1 MVGHSA
7 TPFDNKDRR
16 NLKRTMIFLLLIA
29 SLALGYQAKLATQ
42 KNILLPSSKR
52 LLAPPPGN
60 PQPTNGLPVA
70 AVVDPSGRYLALLN
84 AGYGTPQS
92 HYRQSIAILDLQA
105 SQLRDFPDPR
115 LGPHARQAVFLGLA
129 FSPDG
134 ARLYATVGSITDPTG
149 RQSGDT
155 GNGILVYRFQNGSIS
170 PDGFIPIGL
179 QPISSGKHV
188 AYDLSKV
195 PAGRAIPYPAGLA
208 AFSRAGQEQVLVA
221 NNLSD
226 NAVLLNRDGKLL
238 RSFDLSAGGEMPSA
252 FPYTVVVT
260 HDGRRAFCTLWNAS
274 EVAELDLDRGKVL
287 RRIALLKPNSAIAAG
302 SHPTAMLLSAD
313 DQLLYVALSNSD
325 AVAVVDTNRGKLLG
339 LLSTRLPGQTFG
351 GTFPNALAESG
362 DGSRLFVA
370 DASSNAVAIF
380 DTSALKPGAR
390 MANSPQPAIGFIP
403 TEWYPTALAVQ
414 GGDLLIASGKGEGT
428 GPNPEHL
435 SRRGDLGYIPTLLH
449 GSIARVNLSQ
459 ANAQLPEFT
468 REVEQ
473 SNLMKSDP
481 GQIVFR
487 SGKNPIRHVIYL
499 IKENRTYDQIL
510 GDLKPADGD
519 PSLTMFGEDVTP
531 NEHALARQFG
541 ILDNFYDSGEVSGDG
556 HVWSTAGI
564 TSDYTEKTWQIS
576 YRGRE
581 RSYDYEGEVA
591 GDFPLQQDE
600 PDVNEPETGYLWG
613 DLARHGLSYRHYGE
627 YVATI
632 WCGEKGSLT
641 SPRLGT
647 PLQPGQACHPARIRQ
662 GEPLPSNLGQP
673 HGGPSPWPWPIPVL
687 ARDVPTKPEL
697 RGHFDPNYAD
707 FRLDFPDQLR
717 ADEFLNEFQ
726 QFVRAR
732 QQGKAEQFP
741 AFVLL
746 RLPDDHTAGTHPGF
760 PTPAASVADN
770 DLALGR
776 VVDAVSHSPYWD
788 DTAIFVLEDDAQ
800 DGADHVDSHRSIALV
815 ISKYSPGS
823 VAHPYVAHNFY
834 TTVSV
839 VHTIEVLL
847 GLPPMNNNDA
857 LAPLMSPLFSGSA
870 QPAFE
875 ADFRNRNNRLIYR
888 MNSAAAPG
896 ARQSLNMDFTH
907 ADAAPAQ
914 ALNAILWRDRMGNR
928 PMPAPRHS
936 VFPPLP

>member
-1 MVGHSA
+1 M
-7 TPFDNKDRR
+7 
-16 NLKRTMIFLLLIA
+16 KRTIVLLLLIA
-29 SLALGYQAKLATQ
+29 SLALGYQTKLATQ
-42 KNILLPSSKR
+42 KNVFLPSSKR
-52 LLAPPPGN
+52 LLAPPPGH

-84 AGYGTPQS
+84 AGYGTPDS
-92 HYRQSIAILDLQA
+92 HYRQSIAVLDLQT

-115 LGPHARQAVFLGLA
+115 LGPHAHQAIFLGLA

-134 ARLYATVGSITDPTG
+134 AHLYATAGSITDPTG
-149 RQSGDT
+149 SRQGDT
-155 GNGILVYRFQNGSIS
+155 GNGILVYRFQNGTLA
-170 PDGFIPIGL
+170 PDSFIPIGL

-195 PAGRAIPYPAGLA
+195 PAGRAIPYPAGFA
-208 AFSRAGQEQVLVA
+208 VFTRAGAQQFLVA

-226 NAVLLNRDGKLL
+226 NAVLLDAQGRLL
-238 RSFDLSAGGEMPSA
+238 HSFDLSAGREMPSA

-260 HDGRRAFCTLWNAS
+260 RDGRRAFCTLWNAS
-274 EVAELDLDRGKVL
+274 EVAELDLDRGKVA
-287 RRIALLKPNSAIAAG
+287 RRIALLKPHSAISPG
-302 SHPTAMLLSAD
+302 SHPTAMLLSPD
-313 DQLLYVALSNSD
+313 DKLLFVALSNSD
-325 AVAVVDTNRGKLLG
+325 AVAVVDTRHGKLLG
-339 LLSTRLPGQTFG
+339 LLSTQLPAQKFAGS
-351 GTFPNALAESG
+351 FPNALAESA
-362 DGSRLFVA
+362 DGNRLFVA
-370 DASSNAVAIF
+370 DASSDAVAVF
-380 DTSALKPGAR
+380 DISGLKPGVR
-390 MANSPQPAIGFIP
+390 MENTPQPAIGFIP
-403 TEWYPTALAVQ
+403 TEWYPTALAVHAD
-414 GGDLLIASGKGEGT
+414 DLLIASGKGEGT

-435 SRRGDLGYIPTLLH
+435 PRRGDLGYIATLLH

-459 ANAQLPEFT
+459 AGTQLPELT

-473 SNLMKSDP
+473 SNLMKTDP

-487 SGKNPIRHVIYL
+487 SGTNPIRHVIYI
-499 IKENRTYDQIL
+499 IKENRTYDQVL
-510 GDLKPADGD
+510 GDLKPGDGD
-519 PSLTMFGEDVTP
+519 PALTMFGEDVTP

-576 YRGRE
+576 YRGKE
-581 RSYDYEGEVA
+581 RPYDYEGEVA
-591 GDFPLQQDE
+591 GDFPMQQDE

-632 WCGEKGSLT
+632 WCGEKGSAT

-647 PLQPGQACHPARIRQ
+647 PLQPGQGCQRGRVRQ

-673 HGGPSPWPWPIPVL
+673 HGGPSPWPWPIPMM

-717 ADEFLNEFQ
+717 ADEFLDEFQ

-732 QQGKAEQFP
+732 QQGAGEQLP

-746 RLPDDHTAGTHPGF
+746 RLPDDHTAGTRPGF

-770 DLALGR
+770 DLAVGR
-776 VVDAVSHSPYWD
+776 VVEAVSHSPYWD
-788 DTAIFVLEDDAQ
+788 DTAIFILEDDAQ
-800 DGADHVDSHRSIALV
+800 DGADHVDAHRSIALV

-823 VAHPYVAHNFY
+823 SSHPYVDHNFY

-839 VHTIEVLL
+839 IHTMEALL

-857 LAPLMSPLFSGSA
+857 LAPLMSPLFSGSG
-870 QPAFE
+870 QPAFA
-875 ADFRNRNNRLIYR
+875 ADYRNRNTGLIYR
-888 MNSAAAPG
+888 VNSAGAPG
-896 ARQSLNMDFTH
+896 ARQSLNLDFTH

-914 ALNAILWRDRMGNR
+914 VLNAILWRDRMGSR
-928 PMPAPRHS
+928 PMPVPRHN
-936 VFPPLP
+936 VFPLVP